1 MSEATNPTQDPL
13 LTVRGLEV
21 EFAGREPVRAVR
33 GVDLDVFGGESLA
46 IVGESGSGKSVTAR
60 SLLRLVRSPGRITG
74 GTIDYAGRDVLA
86 MSERELAA
94 YRGGEVAMVSQ
105 DPLSSLNP
113 VMTIGD
119 QIAEAVR
126 VHGRSRKQA
135 RARAAE
141 LLELVD
147 VPDPARRLADYPHHF
162 SGGMRQRVM
171 IAMALANDPSIVVAD
186 EPTTALD
193 VTVQAQVLDIFAR
206 LNSELG
212 TAVVVITHNL
222 GLVARLCDRVV
233 VMYGG
238 RVVEQADVAHLHDR
252 PRHPYSAG
260 LLRSVPRIGS
270 AGGGRLPAIEGRP
283 PDPRLLPPGCAFAP
297 RCALAEDRCRAGTPP
312 LTEQA
317 PGHLAACWV
326 TGDGLRLV
334 AKDVPA
340 PAGERAG
347 PRVSEVDAVRLSGVH
362 KNFPAGRRRV
372 VRAVRGADLV
382 VRAGETV
389 GLVGESG
396 CGKSTLARLVLGLD
410 KPDSGTVTVRGG
422 DKTTDLAAT
431 TGREL
436 TRLRRHVQLVFQDPY
451 ASLNPRHRIGEVIA
465 EPLRIHRMVPPR
477 RVGERVAELLALVG
491 LDASMASRLPRDF
504 SGGQRQRIAL
514 ARALAV
520 EPALLVLDE
529 PVSALDVSLQAQIVN
544 LLADLK
550 ERLGI
555 SYLFVAHDIAVVR
568 HVSDRIAVMY
578 LGQVVEQGPADEV
591 CARPLHPYTAAL
603 LSAVPDPDPA
613 VERAR
618 TRIVLHGEVPS
629 PLDPPPGCAFHT
641 RCPLARAIC
650 RTERPEPREVEPG
663 RFSACHFAE
672 ETGSLVADPVPVP
685 GKQAG

>member
-1 MSEATNPTQDPL
+1 MSSL

-21 EFAGREPVRAVR
+21 EFAGRDPVRAVR
-33 GVDLDVFGGESLA
+33 GVDLEVYRGESLA

-60 SLLRLVRSPGRITG
+60 ALLRLVRAPGRITAG
-74 GTIDYAGRDVLA
+74 SIDYAGRDVLA
-86 MSERELAA
+86 MSERELTA
-94 YRGGEVAMVSQ
+94 YRGGEVAMVFQ

-126 VHGRSRKQA
+126 VHGTGTRSGA

-141 LLELVD
+141 LLELVE
-147 VPDPARRLADYPHHF
+147 VPDPGRRLADYPHHF

-171 IAMALANDPSIVVAD
+171 IAMALANDPSIVIAD

-206 LNSELG
+206 LNRELG

-222 GLVARLCDRVV
+222 GLVARLCDRAV

-238 RVVEQADVAHLHDR
+238 RVVEQAAVDDLHDD

-260 LLRSVPRIGS
+260 LQRSVPRITGVHK
-270 AGGGRLPAIEGRP
+270 GRLPVIDGRP
-283 PDPRLLPPGCAFAP
+283 PDPRLLPAGCAFAP
-297 RCALAEDRCRAGTPP
+297 RCSHAEDRCRTETPP
-312 LTEQA
+312 LTERSS
-317 PGHLAACWV
+317 GHLAACWV
-326 TGDGLRLV
+326 TGDGVRLT
-334 AKDVPA
+334 APEPPA
-340 PAGERAG
+340 PSPDAVRT
-347 PRVSEVDAVRLSGVH
+347 VSDVDAVRLSGVH
-362 KNFPAGRRRV
+362 KSFPAGRRRV
-372 VRAVRGADLV
+372 VRAVRGVDLRL
-382 VRAGETV
+382 RAGETL

-396 CGKSTLARLVLGLD
+396 CGKSTLTRLVLGLD
-410 KPDSGTVTVRGG
+410 RPESGTVTVRG
-422 DKTTDLAAT
+422 TDLAAT
-431 TGREL
+431 TRREL
-436 TRLRRHVQLVFQDPY
+436 TRFRRQVQLVFQDPY
-451 ASLNPRHRIGEVIA
+451 ASLNPRHTIGELVA
-465 EPLRIHRMVPPR
+465 EPLRIHRLVPPR
-477 RVGERVAELLALVG
+477 QVGERVAELLTLVG
-491 LDASMASRLPRDF
+491 LDESMVTRLPRGF

-520 EPALLVLDE
+520 DPALLVLDE

-544 LLADLK
+544 LLTELK

-578 LGQVVEQGPADEV
+578 LGQVVEQGPADDV

-613 VERAR
+613 VERERA
-618 TRIVLHGEVPS
+618 RIVLHGEVPS
-629 PLDPPPGCAFHT
+629 PLDPPPGCPFHT
-641 RCPLARAIC
+641 RCPVGPSALPGREIC
-650 RTERPEPREVEPG
+650 RTERPEPRELEPG
-663 RFSACHFAE
+663 RVTACHFAE
-672 ETGSLVADPVPVP
+672 ETGSPVAAPVPAQREQS
-685 GKQAG
+685 G